1 MEELVTHLPYHLTKV
16 TTEEQVKELE
26 LITIKRA
33 AAEAAAEVQEILQLR
48 RVLTLETVDQ
58 EETVWLLIFLEHV

>member
-1 MEELVTHLPYHLTKV
+1 MVTHLPYHLTKV

-26 LITIKRA
+26 LITIKPEA
-33 AAEAAAEVQEILQLR
+33 VAAEPEGQEILQLR

-58 EETVWLLIFLEHV
+58 EETERLLIFLERV

>member
-1 MEELVTHLPYHLTKV
+1 LVTHLPYHLTKV

-26 LITIKRA
+26 LITIKPEA
-33 AAEAAAEVQEILQLR
+33 VVAEPEGQEILQLR

-58 EETVWLLIFLEHV
+58 EETERLLIFLERV